1 MSAGRYEIDMHDDGT
16 FIITNLNGHRFIVD
30 ANCVDIRSRA
40 IRQQARDLDQLRT
53 DLAAAVSENAALLA
67 ANRDLKA
74 HFDALKGDYD
84 EAAHFGRHFIR
95 DDPNITPRGA
105 IIRLGDKCTDLFV
118 RLQQAEARLAA
129 IDGAPAIARIESL
142 PGPRGGAYLYI
153 MGVESPPNVSSGTD
167 LIARP
172 AKD

>member
-1 MSAGRYEIDMHDDGT
+1 MSADRYEIDMHDDGT

-53 DLAAAVSENAALLA
+53 DLAAAVAERGEYWGALHSTK
-67 ANRDLKA
+67 D
-74 HFDALKGDYD
+74 
-84 EAAHFGRHFIR
+84 
-95 DDPNITPRGA
+95 
-105 IIRLGDKCTDLFV
+105 DLFECRANQRTLESDLRV
-118 RLQQAEARLAA
+118 TRDQRDTLRARLAA
-129 IDGAPAIARIESL
+129 IEAAPTVAMLCPLTESAFNESTL
-142 PGPRGGAYLYI
+142 MTAYQKAK
-153 MGVESPPNVSSGTD
+153 MPHVE